1 VEKNSFWE
9 LPKAQIHSN
18 EDRYQTNLVLS
29 CCCQLPGMDKVRI
42 CTIWNYTCFTTWII
56 LVYNEQHLL
65 YHSPFHLPLSYFQK
79 NHKQHR
85 NYSSLQKAAE
95 SWSQLPTRCSRTL
108 KQGPK
113 QTGQPLCWV
122 PDWLFSWFVTT
133 AICTLQRHSY
143 FQSEFITFLGGNGRR
158 GKSPSAMGLKGQPR
172 RPQHAHGPLTGQQII
187 GQVGFCRARFL
198 IFRS

>member
-122 PDWLFSWFVTT
+122 PDWLFCWFVTT
-133 AICTLQRHSY
+133 QPSVPCRGTAIFSLNSLRSWEAMAWEVNHLQ
-143 FQSEFITFLGGNGRR
+143 QW
-158 GKSPSAMGLKGQPR
+158 
-172 RPQHAHGPLTGQQII
+172 
-187 GQVGFCRARFL
+187 V
-198 IFRS
+198 